1 MEYGSDYISIV
12 DEDGVEYELEVLSTI
27 EYEDSEYMAVTPAD
41 ADEEAEELEISV
53 LKSVE
58 ENGEQILVAVEDT
71 DELERV
77 YELLIDA
84 LYEDDEEN
92 DDEE

>member
-27 EYEDSEYMAVTPAD
+27 EYEGLEYMAVTPAD

-58 ENGEQILVAVEDT
+58 ENGEQILVAVEDM

-92 DDEE
+92 DDE